1 MEEMRVAAVCMRS
14 RPGAIEENLERM
26 EALAGRAA
34 EAGAEILCF
43 PEFSVTGYVLKDPQG
58 VYSGLTYDAVLD
70 RLIRMAREYGIV
82 VLAGVIEPSRDGR
95 PAIGQV
101 VAGPEGIMG
110 VHRKTHLSP
119 PEKAAFRPGNRM
131 PVFRWKEKVFGIQL
145 CYESHFPEI
154 STMMALNGADI
165 LFMPHASPRGTPEE
179 KLESWLRHLT
189 GRAFDNAL
197 FIVACNAVGESPGGF
212 PFPGVIVFLGP
223 DGRVVK
229 QHLGES
235 EHLLPA
241 TLDFSFLKGIR
252 RHRMK
257 YFLPYRRPDI
267 YGPLSDSSS

>member
-1 MEEMRVAAVCMRS
+1 MRVGAVCMRS
-14 RPGAIEENLERM
+14 TPGAIEENLKRM

-34 EAGAEILCF
+34 EAGVEILCF

-58 VYSGLTYDAVLD
+58 VYSGSSYEAVLD
-70 RLIRMAREYGIV
+70 QLIGIAREHGV
-82 VLAGVIEPSRDGR
+82 VLLAGVIEPSRVGK

-101 VAGPEGIMG
+101 VVGPKGLMGI
-110 VHRKTHLSP
+110 HRKTHLSP
-119 PEKAAFRPGNRM
+119 PEKEAFRPGNRIK
-131 PVFRWKEKVFGIQL
+131 VFRLKDKVFGIQL

-154 STMMALNGADI
+154 STMMALKGADI
-165 LFMPHASPRGTPEE
+165 LFMPHASPRGTPSE
-179 KLESWLRHLT
+179 KIESWLRHLT

-223 DGRVVK
+223 DGRVVN
-229 QHLGES
+229 QHLGED
-235 EHLLPA
+235 EHVLSD
-241 TLDFSFLKGIR
+241 TLDFAFLEGIR

-267 YGPLSDSSS
+267 YGPVSDSSS